1 MNELKRQTVSGI
13 KWLVGSSF
21 LQKAIS
27 VGTMVI
33 LARILG
39 PADFGLFALAFIAID
54 ALGLFKSM
62 GFDSA
67 LIQRKDNVEKA
78 ANTAFFIIPVLGLL
92 LYLILAISAPL
103 IGRFLNNEQVV
114 SIIRVLG
121 IIFVISCFG
130 KVPAALM
137 EKNMQFRQVSL
148 IEISTS
154 IVFSASAIIL
164 ALLGRGVWSLVI
176 AYILK
181 TVNQNVL
188 LFIFAKWRPR
198 LEFDKKIALEMFHF
212 GKFIFLGSII
222 WFFKAN
228 LDNILVGKI
237 LGVTAL
243 GLYAIA
249 FNIANFCADYFGSKV
264 SRVIF
269 PTYSKMQDDLED
281 MRFAVLKTLKYIN
294 IFAMPFGLGLFSL
307 SKEFLTIIYGKGWVE
322 ASFSLMILS
331 WAGILNSLSA
341 TFAGIF
347 LASGR
352 PKLGFWLGTLQ
363 VFIFFIFITPMAKL
377 YGINGVAI
385 VVLISSLFSFIFG
398 LFFTIKFT
406 GIKVIQIYLSLKTTL
421 LASFYMAIVIFL
433 FKLVLVNIKM
443 GFFVYYG
450 FILLF
455 LFALITYIYSLYII
469 EKKLFKEIVA
479 LIFL

>member
-78 ANTAFFIIPVLGLL
+78 ANTAFFIIPVLGIL
-92 LYLILAISAPL
+92 LYLILAISAPS
-103 IGRFLNNEQVV
+103 IGGFLNNEQVV
-114 SIIRVLG
+114 GIIRALG

-164 ALLGRGVWSLVI
+164 ALMGMGVWSLVI

-181 TVNQNVL
+181 VVNQNAL

-198 LEFDKKIALEMFHF
+198 LEFDKKIAFEMFHF
-212 GKFIFLGSII
+212 GKFLFLGGVV
-222 WFFKAN
+222 WFLKMN
-228 LDNILVGKI
+228 LDNLLVGKL

-243 GLYAIA
+243 GIYAIA
-249 FNIANFCADYFGSKV
+249 FNIANFGADYFSSKV
-264 SRVIF
+264 YRVIF
-269 PTYSKMQDDLED
+269 PAFSKIQGDKYDLRQAFLKTTKIVSILAFPFCVILFLMGDELI
-281 MRFAVLKTLKYIN
+281 RVIYGLKWLEAVPVLKILA
-294 IFAMPFGLGLFSL
+294 FAGLFNTL
-307 SKEFLTIIYGKGWVE
+307 PVAMGPLF
-322 ASFSLMILS
+322 
-331 WAGILNSLSA
+331 N
-341 TFAGIF
+341 
-347 LASGR
+347 ASGH
-352 PKLGFWLGTLQ
+352 PKAGFWFGVIQ
-363 VFIFFIFITPMAKL
+363 VVLFFLLIAPLAKL
-377 YGINGVAI
+377 YGIIGVGIVVASASLVAI
-385 VVLISSLFSFIFG
+385 IAYLPFTRSLISLSIRDIYLSLRSALISSLLMGIG
-398 LFFTIKFT
+398 IILIKYILPKCNT
-406 GIKVIQIYLSLKTTL
+406 GIIFYYNITTL
-421 LASFYMAIVIFL
+421 IIFA
-433 FKLVLVNIKM
+433 
-443 GFFVYYG
+443 G
-450 FILLF
+450 
-455 LFALITYIYSLYII
+455 TIYSLL
-469 EKKLFKEIVA
+469 LFKIERHILLEIKQMV
-479 LIFL
+479 F

>member
-78 ANTAFFIIPVLGLL
+78 ANTAFFIIPVLGIL

-103 IGRFLNNEQVV
+103 IGKFLNNEQVV
-114 SIIRVLG
+114 GIIRALG

-164 ALLGRGVWSLVI
+164 ALMGMGVWSLVI

-181 TVNQNVL
+181 VVNQNAL

-198 LEFDKKIALEMFHF
+198 LEFDKKIALEMLHF
-212 GKFIFLGSII
+212 GKFLFLGGVV
-222 WFFKAN
+222 WFLKMN
-228 LDNILVGKI
+228 LDNLLVGKL

-243 GLYAIA
+243 GIYAIA
-249 FNIANFCADYFGSKV
+249 FNIANFGADYFSSKV
-264 SRVIF
+264 YRVIF
-269 PTYSKMQDDLED
+269 PAFSKIQDD
-281 MRFAVLKTLKYIN
+281 KYDLRQA
-294 IFAMPFGLGLFSL
+294 F
-307 SKEFLTIIYGKGWVE
+307 
-322 ASFSLMILS
+322 
-331 WAGILNSLSA
+331 
-341 TFAGIF
+341 
-347 LASGR
+347 
-352 PKLGFWLGTLQ
+352 
-363 VFIFFIFITPMAKL
+363 
-377 YGINGVAI
+377 
-385 VVLISSLFSFIFG
+385 
-398 LFFTIKFT
+398 
-406 GIKVIQIYLSLKTTL
+406 LKTTKIVSI
-421 LASFYMAIVIFL
+421 LAFPFCVILFLMGDELIRVIYGLKWLEAVPVLKILAFAGLFNTLPVAMGPLFNASGHPKAGFWFSVIQVVIFL
-433 FKLVLVNIKM
+433 LFIAPAAKLFGLVGIGIVVSVSALVAVIAYLPFTMKLISLKITDIFNCLKSGLGSSLPMGLGIILLKYTLPKCNIGNM
-443 GFFVYYG
+443 FYYNFAALAIFAVAIYG
-450 FILLF
+450 LF
-455 LFALITYIYSLYII
+455 LFRI
-469 EKKLFKEIVA
+469 EKIIFKEIKELV
-479 LIFL
+479 F